1 MNKQALVEALAE
13 RLHESKAKAAA
24 AVDALF
30 GSDGIIASELRRGG
44 RVQISGFG
52 NFELRSRAARRA
64 LHPRTGKAISVR
76 ASRVPAF
83 RAGKSLRDS
92 LNEKGR
98 A

>member
-1 MNKQALVEALAE
+1 MNKHDLVEALAK
-13 RLHESKAKAAA
+13 RLQESKAKAAL

-30 GSDGIIASELRRGG
+30 GTDGIIASELRRGG

-52 NFELRSRAARRA
+52 SFELRSRAARRA

-83 RAGKSLRDS
+83 KAGKSLKDA
-92 LNEKGR
+92 LNEKR
-98 A
+98 R